1 VSVGTHASDEEHKS
15 EEAVMRSKGKEN
27 APLPPQYTAEFEDH
41 VDRCHSKQ
49 NKEFI
54 EQFALIQEYDPD
66 FPKSIGTSQNFRK
79 LNRFGNITVCK
90 KYK

>member
-54 EQFALIQEYDPD
+54 EQFAVRL
-66 FPKSIGTSQNFRK
+66 
-79 LNRFGNITVCK
+79 
-90 KYK
+90 